1 MDKTAF
7 KGEKL
12 MEMGTEIG
20 IMLAYGFGI
29 LVLYILGYMF
39 LMPLKFI
46 LKLIANSL
54 LGGLLILLINWV
66 GGIWDIY
73 IPLNLLSALFVGIL
87 GLPGAALLLILNC

>member
-1 MDKTAF
+1 
-7 KGEKL
+7 

-46 LKLIANSL
+46 FKLIANSL
-54 LGGLLILLINWV
+54 LGGLLILLINWM
-66 GGIWDIY
+66 GGIWNLY